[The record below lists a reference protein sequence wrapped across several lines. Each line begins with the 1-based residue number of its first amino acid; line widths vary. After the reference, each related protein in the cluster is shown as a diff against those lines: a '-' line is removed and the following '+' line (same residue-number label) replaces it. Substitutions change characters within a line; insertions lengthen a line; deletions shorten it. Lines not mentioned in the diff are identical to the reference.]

1 MKTFCIKTDQA
12 SFQRI
17 FQTKVDENGVMNNSY
32 LFRGVGANGNVA
44 YFVTHGS
51 PDGYFVMDCSGTRK
65 ATYSKKEFA
74 FYINGI
80 LESNHGFDGINKIVT
95 IECFGGFHQPSVLV
109 FGTKKIEME
118 PLSKEKAVLWTAW
131 RIVGSSPFYICIAF
145 TPEEYRS
152 FGDDEEAV
160 AQHEANKAIETAVS
174 KIDESKDTINF

>member
-1 MKTFCIKTDQA
+1 MKTFCIKTDQI

-17 FQTKVDENGVMNNSY
+17 FETKVDDSGVMNNSY
-32 LFRGVGANGNVA
+32 LFRGVGTNNGVA

-51 PDGYFVMDCSGTRK
+51 PDGYFVMDCLGSRK

-80 LESNHGFDGINKIVT
+80 LESNHEFDDINKIVT

-109 FGTKKIEME
+109 FGAKKIEME

-131 RIVGSSPFYICIAF
+131 RIVDGLPFYICVAF

-152 FGDDEEAV
+152 FGDDCEAV
-160 AQHEANKAIETAVS
+160 AQEEANKAIGNAVS
-174 KIDESKDTINF
+174 KIDTSKDIINF